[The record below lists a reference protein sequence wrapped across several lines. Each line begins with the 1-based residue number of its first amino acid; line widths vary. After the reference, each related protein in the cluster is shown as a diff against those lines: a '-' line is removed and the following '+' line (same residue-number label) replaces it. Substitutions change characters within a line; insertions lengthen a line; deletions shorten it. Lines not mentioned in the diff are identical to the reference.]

1 MSFPVASPIVIENA
15 RQIRALNP
23 VYLDTETT
31 GFARDDVVVQIG
43 IVDANGEVIL
53 DTLVNP
59 NKPIPPASI
68 AVHGIS
74 DEMVADAP
82 QWKEIWPDVVQ
93 ILNRSIVGM
102 YNAEFDLRLMRQTH
116 EMNGGGTW
124 TVDKNRF
131 FCAMLEYAAFYGDII
146 PRSSGFRKIDFYG
159 DDIERVNDYRLHKL
173 EQAGAQ
179 CGILLPNSHRAVDDA
194 RLTAALM
201 DYIAQYT
208 PDN

>member
-1 MSFPVASPIVIENA
+1 MLFPVASPKVIENA

-31 GFARDDVVVQIG
+31 GFGVDDVVIQIG
-43 IVDANGEVIL
+43 IVDVNGEVLL
-53 DTLVNP
+53 DSLVNP

-74 DEMVADAP
+74 DEMVANAP
-82 QWKEIWPDVVQ
+82 QWKQIWPDVAQ
-93 ILNRSIVGM
+93 ILTKSIVGM
-102 YNAEFDLRLMRQTH
+102 YNAEFDLRLLRQTH
-116 EMNGGGTW
+116 ELNGGTW
-124 TVDKNRF
+124 AIDERRF
-131 FCAMLEYAAFYGDII
+131 FCAMRQYAAFYGDYNA
-146 PRSSGFRKIDFYG
+146 RSSDF
-159 DDIERVNDYRLHKL
+159 RLHKL

-179 CGILLPNSHRAVDDA
+179 SNITLPNSHNAVDDA